1 VEKAKG
7 EKMIFKH
14 PMSEREA
21 LIYLSL
27 QITLSQTQQAK
38 LDDQTSLMTEAQR
51 DELEE
56 DNEILH
62 RVIVA
67 LAFQYD
73 VDIDFYLVNCSSNFI
88 DFMSSE
94 TSKLH

>member
-1 VEKAKG
+1 MEKAKG

-56 DNEILH
+56 E
-62 RVIVA
+62 
-67 LAFQYD
+67 
-73 VDIDFYLVNCSSNFI
+73 
-88 DFMSSE
+88 
-94 TSKLH
+94 